1 MFFGQSVKGAQAM
14 SPRQTTRRP
23 RRREVNWAGLARAR
37 TRVLGRAQLLSSLR
51 RCSRR
56 SRRGPGMEARR
67 RGRRGVVPRCRA
79 GTAPG
84 QLGAS
89 FTLGRGPPA
98 PAPIARRVVAAP
110 GERGSNEGGV
120 DTGGPSP
127 GSVVVKPGG
136 RLAGRPLGQLG
147 GGGPAGPPPV
157 VEACAARGG
166 AQKRAEKGR
175 ERVGGSLGRVD
186 GCRTRLPPSG
196 PFGDGSDTEGEGG
209 HGVWHRAK
217 AGRSLG
223 YPFFGQV

>member
-1 MFFGQSVKGAQAM
+1 MLFWQSVAGALAM
-14 SPRQTTRRP
+14 SPWQTTRRP
-23 RRREVNWAGLARAR
+23 RWREVTWAGLARTR
-37 TRVLGRAQLLSSLR
+37 TRALGGAPLLAPLR
-51 RCSRR
+51 CR
-56 SRRGPGMEARR
+56 SRRGQRS
-67 RGRRGVVPRCRA
+67 VLPRSRA
-79 GTAPG
+79 GSAPG